1 MPTVIIVSKLRDTV
15 NKAKMSGVFLL
26 KPFDQAALNFHL
38 VSNPV
43 DCAPPT
49 GRAER
54 CVPQK

>member
-1 MPTVIIVSKLRDTV
+1 MPTVTIVSKLHDNV

-38 VSNPV
+38 ISNLV

-49 GRAER
+49 GRAE
-54 CVPQK
+54 